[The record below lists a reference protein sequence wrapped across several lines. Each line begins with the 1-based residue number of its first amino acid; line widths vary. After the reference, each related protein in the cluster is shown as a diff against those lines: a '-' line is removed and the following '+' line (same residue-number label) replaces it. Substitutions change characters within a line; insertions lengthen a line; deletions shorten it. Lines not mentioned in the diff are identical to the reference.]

1 MSTPTTDA
9 STEEWDRAV
18 MEKRRQTRSTNSSK
32 SSSDNSSTFPTN
44 PNNTP
49 TSEYR
54 EMISRHLAKTAGME
68 AAEYANAKIAY
79 KEEQKNKDIDYI
91 KSGKASPRQMADFK
105 SIYHDE
111 IREEVEGAK
120 SAADEAADE
129 ARKRRS
135 PTTPRSAATTPIP
148 IPPPTKPTKYYL
160 GGRTKRRSTKGRKTR
175 KGKRAIKSKKAKKAH
190 RSKKYKRTS
199 RKR

>member
-1 MSTPTTDA
+1 MSTPTADA

-18 MEKRRQTRSTNSSK
+18 RERRQTRSSN
-32 SSSDNSSTFPTN
+32 SSSDISSTIPSN

-49 TSEYR
+49 TDEYR
-54 EMISRHLAKTAGME
+54 EMISRHLAKTAAME
-68 AAEYANAKIAY
+68 AAEYANAKTAY
-79 KEEQKNKDIDYI
+79 KDSQKQKDINYI
-91 KSGKASPRQMADFK
+91 KSGKASPRQMAEFK

-120 SAADEAADE
+120 HSADKAVSEME
-129 ARKRRS
+129 KRKS
-135 PTTPRSAATTPIP
+135 PNTPRSAATTPIP

-160 GGRTKRRSTKGRKTR
+160 GGRAKRRSTKGRKTR
-175 KGKRAIKSKKAKKAH
+175 KGKRVQKSKKAKKAH
-190 RSKKYKRTS
+190 RSKKYKRMS